1 MFRSGA
7 GLFSIGCLLL
17 VSACDPYERFGKNDD
32 SLGPVDPLNFP
43 PANLGVQPD
52 GSPGNRRLSGLGA
65 FTAVPAFAGGV
76 EAAYFAYPFPPGSDA
91 TSLRLDAEVPPAS
104 TCSTPLTGAHPPP
117 AINMIAAAT
126 RSPSIS
132 RATSSPSCPPPATR
146 PSWGRARATCLWSR
160 EIPVSSPTMG
170 CQLPKS
176 KETLA
181 QFDGMTAREPDGK
194 FLAFL
199 VIDPGSPV
207 YPAGAAA
214 DHPGVGVQRWGWY
227 NRYLLAY
234 LDGGRDPHRAG
245 DRDGGQ
251 AARRHHGRAAWS
263 PSACTYPRSLV
274 IGRHGCRRGPGRAW
288 APATTSWPP
297 GAEPPGYSPMCEVY
311 TYDAGLPLPP
321 GEPARDAAT
330 IEMKF
335 NTPAAPLEPASPPY
349 VFCLQA
355 VTP

>member
-1 MFRSGA
+1 MFRSGT

-65 FTAVPAFAGGV
+65 FTAVPAFVGGV
-76 EAAYFAYPFPPGSDA
+76 DASYFAYPFPPGSDA
-91 TSLRLDAEVPPAS
+91 TSLRLDAEVPPGVYVFDAAYRCTPAPGYQYDRRRDEVPLDQQGNIFTALPAAS
-104 TCSTPLTGAHPPP
+104 YTPEQGP
-117 AINMIAAAT
+117 
-126 RSPSIS
+126 RSSYMPVV
-132 RATSSPSCPPPATR
+132 AQ
-146 PSWGRARATCLWSR
+146 
-160 EIPVSSPTMG
+160 IPVSSPTMG

-214 DHPGVGVQRWGWY
+214 DHPGVGIQRWGWY

-234 LDGGRDPHRAG
+234 LDGGEIPTEQVTVMEGKPSVATMVRQMVTQRLYVPRSPVMVGMAPAAPGEVGAG
-245 DRDGGQ
+245 YDVL
-251 AARRHHGRAAWS
+251 AARR
-263 PSACTYPRSLV
+263 
-274 IGRHGCRRGPGRAW
+274 
-288 APATTSWPP
+288 
-297 GAEPPGYSPMCEVY
+297 GAPGYSPVCAVY
-311 TYDAGLPLPP
+311 TYDAGQPLAVESLP
-321 GEPARDAAT
+321 RDAAM
-330 IEMKF
+330 IEMNF